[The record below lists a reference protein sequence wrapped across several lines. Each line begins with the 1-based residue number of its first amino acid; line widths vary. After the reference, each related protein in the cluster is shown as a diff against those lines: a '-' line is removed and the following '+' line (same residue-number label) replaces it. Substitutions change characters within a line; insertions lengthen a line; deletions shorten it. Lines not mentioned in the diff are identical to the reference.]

1 MSCPVL
7 LDPACVVGKVAGS
20 VIGAAAGTAAD
31 DALSGIAGAIQAG
44 VSWIVT
50 SSIDWWVQL
59 PSPDLAAE
67 PAVGRLQQWTLP
79 IAVAVAVA
87 GLIIAG
93 TRMAL
98 SRKANPLIDAGSGLF
113 TIAATSAVGV
123 LLPTLLLKAGDA
135 WSTWILNA
143 SAGGQFAARLT
154 DVLTLGGAA
163 PAVVVVL
170 GIAAIVISAIQ
181 AVLMLFR
188 QGALV
193 ILAGMMPLA
202 AAGTLTPGTRS
213 WFKRVAGWELA
224 LIFYKP
230 AAALVYAT
238 AFTLIGT
245 GKSVQAFLTGFAMVV
260 MSLLALPVLMRFFS
274 WTTGQVADS
283 AAGGG
288 FLQTALSGAVAVGA
302 LRGSSGGFGGSGAAG
317 QARLVS
323 AQLGPSGGP
332 GGAQAPGAGVRQPA
346 APPGPGTAAPGAGA
360 SGLPA
365 GASAARG
372 AGAASRT
379 AAGAS
384 GAAAGG
390 AAGAGGAGAGTA
402 GASAAAAGGPA
413 GVAAA
418 GLAAGAR
425 SAGRK
430 ATEAMQPPQGAGGG
444 QS

>member
-1 MSCPVL
+1 
-7 LDPACVVGKVAGS
+7 
-20 VIGAAAGTAAD
+20 
-31 DALSGIAGAIQAG
+31 
-44 VSWIVT
+44 
-50 SSIDWWVQL
+50 
-59 PSPDLAAE
+59 
-67 PAVGRLQQWTLP
+67 
-79 IAVAVAVA
+79 
-87 GLIIAG
+87 
-93 TRMAL
+93 
-98 SRKANPLIDAGSGLF
+98 
-113 TIAATSAVGV
+113 
-123 LLPTLLLKAGDA
+123 
-135 WSTWILNA
+135 
-143 SAGGQFAARLT
+143 
-154 DVLTLGGAA
+154 
-163 PAVVVVL
+163 
-170 GIAAIVISAIQ
+170 
-181 AVLMLFR
+181 
-188 QGALV
+188 
-193 ILAGMMPLA
+193 MMPLA

-238 AFTLIGT
+238 AFTLIGAGT
-245 GKSVQAFLTGFAMVV
+245 SVQAILTGFAMVV
-260 MSLLALPVLMRFFS
+260 MSLLALPVLMRFFT

-302 LRGSSGGFGGSGAAG
+302 LRGSSGGSGGSGAAE

-323 AQLGPSGGP
+323 AQLGPSGGGP
-332 GGAQAPGAGVRQPA
+332 SGAQAPGAGVRQPA

-365 GASAARG
+365 GASAASAG

-390 AAGAGGAGAGTA
+390 AAGVGAA
-402 GASAAAAGGPA
+402 GASAAAAGGLA

-425 SAGRK
+425 SAARR
-430 ATEAMQPPQGAGGG
+430 ATEAMQPPQGAAGG
-444 QS
+444 Q